1 MKRDNKPS
9 FKRNTKK
16 KVCPFCEKNI
26 VDIDYIVLF
35 KNADKAE
42 KSYDRNSGE
51 RRARYVS
58 ESGKIM
64 PRRTTGVCVRH
75 QVDLASAVK
84 RARIMA
90 LLPFKGE

>member
-1 MKRDNKPS
+1 MRKDNNKSS
-9 FKRNTKK
+9 FKRAPKK
-16 KVCPFCEKNI
+16 KVCPFCDKGI
-26 VDIDYIVLF
+26 IDIDYIELF
-35 KNADKAE
+35 KNAEKSSE
-42 KSYDRNSGE
+42 KSYGNGDR
-51 RRARYVS
+51 RVRYVS

-75 QVDLASAVK
+75 QIDLASAVK